1 MKTYLE
7 TKAGDAPTANPSP
20 VPPEVT
26 EEKLAEASLSGVAV
40 YFTPEEAETLG
51 AFEETA
57 VEAEDVQ
64 LSRSANIEPL

>member
-7 TKAGDAPTANPSP
+7 TRAGDAPTANPSP

-64 LSRSANIEPL
+64 LSCSTDREPL